1 VSLGPWLEFWA
12 TAEKD
17 RRNISATPAYLG
29 RKFRCIILQFIKHDS
44 ACTVHVTFFFLS
56 LSNIYSNTLVHISP
70 HLPLYSKERQV
81 RHIRKRERLQV
92 EHIQYT
98 VVMKQIHLG
107 IVQNY
112 SHVFV

>member
-1 VSLGPWLEFWA
+1 MLEG
-12 TAEKD
+12 
-17 RRNISATPAYLG
+17 IYLLHYSYV
-29 RKFRCIILQFIKHDS
+29 FS
-44 ACTVHVTFFFLS
+44 S
-56 LSNIYSNTLVHISP
+56 LSNIYSNTFVHISP